1 MGKRIGIWAPFL
13 KGVGTEAAM
22 INYATALHD
31 LGYELMFFELGN
43 EYSTSPA
50 LRKRGFDTVSITPP
64 ALHFVGKNRIF
75 DGRERA
81 ILAFFL
87 RKRLEKALIEQ
98 KIDLLFCGLISG
110 VPLSLAKRTG
120 IPMVVTVQGPPKIV
134 YKDDLLISRLEN
146 LWRQRIWTNHYPNA
160 RHIVTISDY
169 TKSKLAEAFPA
180 LADRLITIVNPLF
193 DAEPKLYNPGKTDKQ
208 NRNLVFVGRS
218 DPGKGTGLVLDLC
231 ALANEKK
238 PNLNFHIYG
247 EMDSAWKRKF
257 APFPK
262 AYLHG
267 YVPNL
272 WQNLPPNA
280 IHIVPSKRD
289 DFSHA
294 YLEGLAHAVPTIIA
308 EADTPDFHHAVEV
321 GLTTSPRN
329 PDSLL
334 KAIMETDFPEDKR
347 KRIARKVASDHGHKT
362 FRKRIKEVL
371 K

>member
-1 MGKRIGIWAPFL
+1 MGKRIGIWSPFR
-13 KGVGTEAAM
+13 GRVGTEAAM
-22 INYATALHD
+22 INHAIALRD
-31 LGYELMFFELGN
+31 LGHEPIFFELCDEFSN
-43 EYSTSPA
+43 SVA
-50 LRKRGFDTVSITPP
+50 CRKQGFDTISITPP
-64 ALHFVGKNRIF
+64 ALHFVGKSNIF
-75 DGRERA
+75 ARRDFMVLALLMRGR
-81 ILAFFL
+81 LA
-87 RKRLEKALIEQ
+87 KAFTEQ
-98 KIDLLFCGLISG
+98 KIDLVISGLISFI
-110 VPLSLAKRTG
+110 PLSIAERVK
-120 IPMVVTVQGPPKIV
+120 IPIVVSVQGYPSMLFENKN
-134 YKDDLLISRLEN
+134 LLRQIEN
-146 LWRQRIWTNHYPNA
+146 FWRQRTWNRHYRNA
-160 RHIVTISDY
+160 RIIVMTDY
-169 TKSKLAEAFPA
+169 TKEKLAEALPV
-180 LADRLITIVNPLF
+180 LADRLITIANPLF

-218 DPGKGTGLVLDLC
+218 AYQKDIELMLELC
-231 ALANEKK
+231 ALASEKE
-238 PNLNFHIYG
+238 PRLNFHIYG

-272 WQNLPPNA
+272 WENLPPNA
-280 IHIVPSKRD
+280 IFVVTSRWEDPG
-289 DFSHA
+289 HA

-308 EADTPDFHHAVEV
+308 EAESSHYYHAVEV

-347 KRIARKVASDHGHKT
+347 KSIARKVASDHGHKT